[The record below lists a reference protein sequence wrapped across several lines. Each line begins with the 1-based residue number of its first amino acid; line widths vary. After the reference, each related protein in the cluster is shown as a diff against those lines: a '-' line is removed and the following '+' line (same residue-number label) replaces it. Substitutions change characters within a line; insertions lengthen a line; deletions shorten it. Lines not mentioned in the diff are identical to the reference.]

1 MKNVIKL
8 LAFTIAVLAVSILN
22 GCTDFPDEYA
32 VKVSIEE
39 ISLKDDAELSEDG
52 KSYTATVLIN
62 FNIIQNSLN
71 EISSAIVNIN
81 GENYDVKKSNNSK
94 QRWSCRNTMYIQ
106 KSSTNKRLCYTNDC

>member
-32 VKVSIEE
+32 IKVSIEE

-52 KSYTATVLIN
+52 KSYTTTVLIN

-81 GENYDVKKSNNSK
+81 GENMKGIYN
-94 QRWSCRNTMYIQ
+94 
-106 KSSTNKRLCYTNDC
+106 RLLLNIL